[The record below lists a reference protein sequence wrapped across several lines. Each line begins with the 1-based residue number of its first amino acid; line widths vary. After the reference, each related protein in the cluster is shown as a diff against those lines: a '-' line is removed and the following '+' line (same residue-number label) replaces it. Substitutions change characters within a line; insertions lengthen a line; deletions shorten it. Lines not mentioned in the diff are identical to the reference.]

1 MSKILQLALA
11 TLFALSLSALALGQ
25 SQASTGQITGVITD
39 SNGAVVPSATV
50 TIKNKGTGQ
59 EQTATS
65 NDSGVY
71 TFVLLQPGAYSV
83 SAKSAN
89 FSDTIIDNVVINV
102 GRSVDVNI
110 TLGVG
115 KVAAEVTVTTDSIQA
130 TSNISDS
137 VINESAIANT
147 PILGRR
153 FQDFVTLTPGA
164 QVDPQR
170 GQISLSGQRGI
181 NTNVSVDG
189 VDYNQPFFGGIRG
202 GERSNSAFTI
212 PQESIKE
219 FQVIAAGYSAEFGR
233 SSGGIVNAVTKSGD
247 NQVRGSLFYLLRHK
261 ELARKNEYIT
271 ALEKDRNISVIA
283 APTLKQ
289 FGGSFG
295 GPIKKNKL
303 FYFLA
308 YEQQQFNASRQ
319 VVFAGLNTVPRGT
332 TNQEAFDFYRSLESG
347 FRQTNDAYAGLGR
360 LDWQINNSNR
370 FNIRFNNSQNK
381 ALNGNSTGE
390 DVLDPTTNRALSNNG
405 TERNR
410 NNIGVAQL
418 VSNFGSSVVNEFR
431 FQYAREDRPRLANN
445 TSPNVGSGI
454 GNYGVRNFLPTTQY
468 DKRTQFADG
477 LTLIASNHT
486 LKFGMEFSNIFAN
499 QTFGFNNFGVY
510 NPGGGSNDVQAQVLS
525 LTPGLAADRRFD
537 VTGAS
542 YLRQI
547 GNLQAAYTVRELSF
561 FGQDSW
567 RVKSNVTLN
576 YGLRLENQFNPDPEL
591 GNTDLIN
598 LVKTGS
604 FPLRG
609 GRSFNPEQIP
619 DSGWQVG
626 PRFGFAWDVFKDGK
640 TVVRGFSGI
649 YYARTP
655 LLVLAAPFNNFRLP
669 AGDLSVRLPF
679 TLPTFTL
686 ANFNTFLTANPQYV
700 TALNA
705 TGGA

>member
-247 NQVRGSLFYLLRHK
+247 NQVRGSAFYLLRHK
-261 ELARKNEYIT
+261 ELSRKNEYLT
-271 ALEKDRNISVIA
+271 ALETDRGFVRRATA
-283 APTLKQ
+283 A
-289 FGGSFG
+289 
-295 GPIKKNKL
+295 
-303 FYFLA
+303 
-308 YEQQQFNASRQ
+308 
-319 VVFAGLNTVPRGT
+319 VH
-332 TNQEAFDFYRSLESG
+332 
-347 FRQTNDAYAGLGR
+347 
-360 LDWQINNSNR
+360 
-370 FNIRFNNSQNK
+370 
-381 ALNGNSTGE
+381 
-390 DVLDPTTNRALSNNG
+390 
-405 TERNR
+405 
-410 NNIGVAQL
+410 
-418 VSNFGSSVVNEFR
+418 
-431 FQYAREDRPRLANN
+431 
-445 TSPNVGSGI
+445 
-454 GNYGVRNFLPTTQY
+454 LP
-468 DKRTQFADG
+468 
-477 LTLIASNHT
+477 
-486 LKFGMEFSNIFAN
+486 
-499 QTFGFNNFGVY
+499 
-510 NPGGGSNDVQAQVLS
+510 
-525 LTPGLAADRRFD
+525 
-537 VTGAS
+537 
-542 YLRQI
+542 
-547 GNLQAAYTVRELSF
+547 
-561 FGQDSW
+561 
-567 RVKSNVTLN
+567 
-576 YGLRLENQFNPDPEL
+576 
-591 GNTDLIN
+591 
-598 LVKTGS
+598 
-604 FPLRG
+604 PLRCPAQAC
-609 GRSFNPEQIP
+609 R
-619 DSGWQVG
+619 
-626 PRFGFAWDVFKDGK
+626 
-640 TVVRGFSGI
+640 
-649 YYARTP
+649 RTP
-655 LLVLAAPFNNFRLP
+655 ASLP
-669 AGDLSVRLPF
+669 RPARARPQSI
-679 TLPTFTL
+679 PTHRD
-686 ANFNTFLTANPQYV
+686 A
-700 TALNA
+700 
-705 TGGA
+705 